1 MMTITVPRLLR
12 AFLLAP
18 LAVLLQLLEPIVRWV
33 LSTMM
38 VLGFLVAVVFELSA
52 VGPQFPF
59 LFVAAAS
66 LACGLILI
74 AFYWVASLVSE

>member
-1 MMTITVPRLLR
+1 MVTITVPRFLR
-12 AFLLAP
+12 TVLLAS
-18 LAVLLQLLEPIVRWV
+18 LAALLQLLEPIVRWV

-59 LFVAAAS
+59 LAVAAAS
-66 LACGLILI
+66 LACGFVLVV
-74 AFYWVASLVSE
+74 FYWLSSLVAE